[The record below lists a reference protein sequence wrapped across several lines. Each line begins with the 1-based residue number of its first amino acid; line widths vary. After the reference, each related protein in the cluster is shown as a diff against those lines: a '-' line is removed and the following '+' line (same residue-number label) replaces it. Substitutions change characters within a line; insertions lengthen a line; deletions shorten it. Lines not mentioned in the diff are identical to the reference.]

1 LSSYRDAGVDQDLA
15 DALVP
20 FFAKAAARTRRLEV
34 EGDVGGFAG
43 MLSVGGRLL
52 ACSIDGVGTKVELLA
67 RAGLHRTAGW
77 DAVAMNVDDVVC
89 TGAEPLLFLDYVS
102 VESLDEIVVT
112 EIVGGVADGCVEAG
126 CALVG
131 GETSQH
137 PGLLASGL
145 YDVVGACV
153 GVVERDRVW
162 GPHRVR
168 AGDAIVG
175 LESSGPHANGFSL
188 IRRLLAPGEQPPRE
202 LLAPT
207 AIYARRLLALA
218 ESVEVHASAHVTGG
232 GIAGNVR
239 RAVPD
244 GLYAQIDRSALPVPA
259 WTKWIA
265 SRGVS
270 NEEMDTTFN
279 MGVGMLVVTPDPDE
293 AVRTLGP
300 DARVVGTVTERR

>member
-1 LSSYRDAGVDQDLA
+1 
-15 DALVP
+15 
-20 FFAKAAARTRRLEV
+20 
-34 EGDVGGFAG
+34 
-43 MLSVGGRLL
+43 
-52 ACSIDGVGTKVELLA
+52 
-67 RAGLHRTAGW
+67 
-77 DAVAMNVDDVVC
+77 
-89 TGAEPLLFLDYVS
+89 
-102 VESLDEIVVT
+102 
-112 EIVGGVADGCVEAG
+112 
-126 CALVG
+126 
-131 GETSQH
+131 
-137 PGLLASGL
+137 L